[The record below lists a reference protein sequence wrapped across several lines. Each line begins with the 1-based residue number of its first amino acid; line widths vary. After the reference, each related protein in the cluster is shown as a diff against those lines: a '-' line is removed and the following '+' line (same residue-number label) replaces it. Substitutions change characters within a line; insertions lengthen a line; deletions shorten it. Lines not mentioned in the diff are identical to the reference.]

1 MTNNQK
7 LKAKVVDEIVDKL
20 TRAKCVAFVDYKGL
34 TVAETYNI
42 RQDMRK
48 EGVELKVYKNRLVK
62 IALEKAKID
71 FNFPLENTLALA
83 FSYTDE
89 VAPAR
94 ILKDVADKLKK
105 TELKYGILNGKAMG
119 TEEVKALA
127 SIPSKEVLISKLLYC
142 IKSPLTKMAIV
153 CSEIAKKQA

>member
-7 LKAKVVDEIVDKL
+7 LKAKVVDEIADKL
-20 TRAKCVAFVDYKGL
+20 SRAKCVAFVDYKGL
-34 TVAETYNI
+34 TVAETYNL

-48 EGVELKVYKNRLVK
+48 EGVEFKVYKNRLVK
-62 IALEKAKID
+62 IALQKAKID
-71 FNFPLENTLALA
+71 FNYPLENTLALA
-83 FSYTDE
+83 ISYTDE

-94 ILKDVADKLKK
+94 ILKAAADKLKK
-105 TELKYGILNGKAMG
+105 TELKYGILDGKAMG

-142 IKSPLTKMAIV
+142 IKSPLTKLALA

>member
-7 LKAKVVDEIVDKL
+7 LKAKVIDEIVDKL
-20 TRAKCVAFVDYKGL
+20 SRAKCVAFVDYKGL

-71 FNFPLENTLALA
+71 FNYPLENTLALA

-94 ILKDVADKLKK
+94 ILKGVADKLKK
-105 TELKYGILNGKAMG
+105 TELKYGILNGKAMS

-142 IKSPLTKMAIV
+142 IKSPLTKLAIA